1 MTALTLAPSGVD
13 HPVPFTPWARFFRSW
28 TWRQGE
34 HVTIVGPTGT
44 GKTTL
49 MRALMRKRYDAGG
62 AVAVL
67 ATKPADAA
75 LEAWARQDRLAVV
88 DDWPPRPPSIFRTPP
103 EPAPGV
109 RWDHRVMV
117 WPRGGKTEDRRA
129 ILEDVHRRAL
139 REMFWQGDWCIA
151 AEELHYMS
159 DRLNLDSDLIEIWTQ
174 GRSNRVSLIG
184 GTQRPVNI
192 PLYAYSQA
200 THLFVFGDNDEV
212 NLSRL
217 QGIGGMSGKGL
228 QAYVRALPFHDVLYI
243 GTRQRT
249 LVRTR
254 VPVRKATTR

>member
-1 MTALTLAPSGVD
+1 MSTLTLPPASAHD
-13 HPVPFTPWARFFRSW
+13 VPFTPWASFFDSW

-49 MRALMRKRYDAGG
+49 MRALMRKRFEARG

-67 ATKPADAA
+67 ATKPADRT
-75 LEAWARQDRLAVV
+75 LEAWARQDQLAVV
-88 DDWPPRPPSIFRTPP
+88 QSWPPRAPLFRTPP
-103 EPAPGV
+103 DPEPGV

-129 ILEDVHRRAL
+129 LLEDTHRTAL
-139 REMFWQGDWCIA
+139 RDMFWQGNWCIA

-159 DRLNLDSDLIEIWTQ
+159 DRLNLDDDLIEIWTQ
-174 GRSNRVSLIG
+174 GRSNNVSLIG

-200 THLFVFGDNDEV
+200 SHLFMFGDNDEV

-228 QAYVRALPFHDVLYI
+228 QQLVRSLPFHDVLYV
-243 GTRQRT
+243 GTRERA
-249 LVRTR
+249 VIRTR
-254 VPVRKATTR
+254 VPVRQQRGTT